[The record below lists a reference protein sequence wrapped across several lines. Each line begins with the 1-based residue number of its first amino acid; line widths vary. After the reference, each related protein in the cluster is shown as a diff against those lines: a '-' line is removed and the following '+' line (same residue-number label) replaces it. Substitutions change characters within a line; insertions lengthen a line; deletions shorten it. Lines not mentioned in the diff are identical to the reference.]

1 VSARRAPHKR
11 AAFEPLAPAVT
22 GAPDM
27 HRPAAT
33 VAGAVLVF
41 LRAAAGMLWA
51 FGVAFELPPWLQAVA
66 AASGDAS
73 DGSSPL
79 TLADFDTTPGVFL
92 GVLGFVAL
100 VQVVFGSF
108 VLAGGNVARVVVMV
122 ISTLSIIGSFIGWWE
137 FGQDITVRTTLL
149 TLSLDILV
157 LLALSS
163 REAAAY
169 ARRPRR
175 RRRERRRDGARTPS
189 SRRAVGAPSD
199 SAG

>member
-1 VSARRAPHKR
+1 MSARRAPHKR

-51 FGVAFELPPWLQAVA
+51 LGVAFELPPWLQAVA

-79 TLADFDTTPGVFL
+79 TLADFDTTPAVFL

-100 VQVVFGSF
+100 VQVIF
-108 VLAGGNVARVVVMV
+108 
-122 ISTLSIIGSFIGWWE
+122 GSFIGWWE

-163 REAAAY
+163 RDAAAY

-175 RRRERRRDGARTPS
+175 RRRARRRDGARTPS